1 MSPNVLL
8 GERHHLLWRWL
19 ALHGAKCKRQK
30 AQLTPAG
37 TPRRCALGA
46 RAGRKA
52 RHVCESKSRSGKA
65 KLTRVVGVQ
74 TFEGPNEV
82 RLVGKQLLPKDFEG
96 GALRLPD
103 AAHHTRP
110 RNQISCAAKAL
121 LSNGARLALVRED
134 KALHITDGWM
144 TC

>member
-1 MSPNVLL
+1 MAMARAS
-8 GERHHLLWRWL
+8 R
-19 ALHGAKCKRQK
+19 CKVQK
-30 AQLTPAG
+30 AKGSVDTSWDASTL
-37 TPRRCALGA
+37 

-110 RNQISCAAKAL
+110 RNQISCASKAL